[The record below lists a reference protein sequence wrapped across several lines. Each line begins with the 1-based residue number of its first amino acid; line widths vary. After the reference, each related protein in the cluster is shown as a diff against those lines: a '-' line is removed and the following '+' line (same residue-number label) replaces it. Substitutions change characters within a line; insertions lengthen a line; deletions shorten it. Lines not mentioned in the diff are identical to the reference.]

1 MDPGTEPDEGNDPLR
16 VIIADD
22 DALARRVLRDA
33 LQAAGII
40 VIAEA
45 PDGREAVELAVHYRP
60 DVVVMDVVMP
70 VLDGLEATRRIVE
83 RAADVKVVML
93 TSTEDVDVGLVGLRA
108 GAVGYLSKSLPPES
122 LPAALAAARNGEA
135 VVSRRMTTALVESV
149 RRLREDG
156 AGLRPVR
163 SPLTPREW
171 EVLDLLCDGLTTDG
185 DRRPPLPLGR
195 DGAVARQEDPAQA
208 RGPLAR
214 RGGGGRPP
222 AARGPALGRGVR
234 EQDRVRSLPRRG
246 GGAGCPWGS

>member
-1 MDPGTEPDEGNDPLR
+1 MEPRTDPGTKPDEDNDPLR

-108 GAVGYLSKSLPPES
+108 GAVGYLSKS
-122 LPAALAAARNGEA
+122 PAAGVAA
-135 VVSRRMTTALVESV
+135 
-149 RRLREDG
+149 
-156 AGLRPVR
+156 
-163 SPLTPREW
+163 
-171 EVLDLLCDGLTTDG
+171 
-185 DRRPPLPLGR
+185 
-195 DGAVARQEDPAQA
+195 
-208 RGPLAR
+208 
-214 RGGGGRPP
+214 
-222 AARGPALGRGVR
+222 
-234 EQDRVRSLPRRG
+234 
-246 GGAGCPWGS
+246 GGAGRGAQRRGRRLARA

>member
-1 MDPGTEPDEGNDPLR
+1 MEPRTDPGTETDEQVDPLR

-33 LQAAGII
+33 LQGAGII

-171 EVLDLLCDGLTTDG
+171 EVLDQLCE
-185 DRRPPLPLGR
+185 GR
-195 DGAVARQEDPAQA
+195 STEEIADEMV
-208 RGPLAR
+208 LAT
-214 RGGGGRPP
+214 
-222 AARGPALGRGVR
+222 
-234 EQDRVRSLPRRG
+234 ETVRSHVKNVLRKLGVNSRAEAIALAPRLRTQ
-246 GGAGCPWGS
+246 AG

>member
-1 MDPGTEPDEGNDPLR
+1 MEPRTDPGTKPDEDNDPLR

-70 VLDGLEATRRIVE
+70 VLYGLEATRRIVE

-185 DRRPPLPLGR
+185 IADRLFLSDETVRSHVKKILRKLGVR
-195 DGAVARQEDPAQA
+195 SRGEAVEVARRLREDLLSA
-208 RGPLAR
+208 
-214 RGGGGRPP
+214 GGSASRTG
-222 AARGPALGRGVR
+222 
-234 EQDRVRSLPRRG
+234 
-246 GGAGCPWGS
+246 